1 MNDANTWLRIIHIV
15 GVMLWIGGALSVAL
29 VAAAA
34 EGEAKRS
41 LATVSRQ
48 VALKVATPGMILAW
62 IGGLVMFGL
71 SLDGYLTQ
79 GWMHAKI
86 TIGLVVAALTGVL
99 TGRLRKA
106 AAGEDVSPKSLR
118 IFGIVILVLAIGNVV
133 LARVGAQLAAM

>member
-1 MNDANTWLRIIHIV
+1 MNANTWLRILHIV

-62 IGGLVMFGL
+62 VGGLVMFGL

-79 GWMHAKI
+79 GWMHGKI
-86 TIGLVVAALTGVL
+86 TIGLIVAALTGVL

-118 IFGIVILVLAIGNVV
+118 IFGWVIVVLAVGNVV
-133 LARVGAQLAAM
+133 LALLGPHLMAS

>member
-1 MNDANTWLRIIHIV
+1 MNANTWLRIIHIV
-15 GVMLWIGGALSVAL
+15 GVILWIGGALSVAL

-41 LATVSRQ
+41 LATVSRR
-48 VALKVATPGMILAW
+48 VALRVATPGMVLAW

-71 SLDGYLTQ
+71 SLDGYLSQ

-86 TIGLVVAALTGVL
+86 TLGLIVAALTGVL

-106 AAGEDVSPKSLR
+106 AAGEDVSAKSLR

-133 LARVGAQLAAM
+133 LALLGPHLAAM

>member
-1 MNDANTWLRIIHIV
+1 MNDANTWLRIVHVV

-41 LATVSRQ
+41 LATVSRR
-48 VALKVATPGMILAW
+48 VALRVATPGMVLAW
-62 IGGLVMFGL
+62 VGGLTMFAL
-71 SLDGYLTQ
+71 SLDGYLSQ

-99 TGRLRKA
+99 TGKLRKA
-106 AAGEDVSPKSLR
+106 AAGEDVSTKSLR

-133 LARVGAQLAAM
+133 LARIGAHLAAM

>member
-1 MNDANTWLRIIHIV
+1 MNANTWLRILHIV

-41 LATVSRQ
+41 LATVSRS

-62 IGGLVMFGL
+62 IGGLVMFAL

-79 GWMHAKI
+79 GWMHGKI
-86 TIGLVVAALTGVL
+86 TLGLIVAALTGVL

-106 AAGEDVSPKSLR
+106 AEGQDVSPKSLR
-118 IFGIVILVLAIGNVV
+118 IFGLVIAVLAILNVF
-133 LARVGAQLAAM
+133 LALAGPHIMAG